1 MAVEGIGL
9 VESRGTVSAQTH
21 IKFGISNSLNMIFA
35 TQTENNTGRGDIG
48 WRVWWPATAM
58 MFCSLLSYLDR
69 QVLAVLAPMILAE
82 LKFSA
87 QTYSQII
94 SAYSFALMLG
104 NPVWGALLD
113 RMGLRRG
120 MTLAVT
126 IWTIA
131 HGAHAVVSGF
141 FGFAAV
147 RAILGFGEGA
157 TFPCGLRIAMD
168 SLPPK
173 KQGRGMALAYSGG
186 SLGAIVTP
194 LLVTPIGIAYGWR
207 SAFIVT
213 GIAGLLWVFL
223 WRRTVDFSSFASG
236 RQAQRIILLNV
247 FERRFWSLV
256 ASYSLGALPLAV
268 ILYLAPLY
276 LARVLGY
283 TQAELGRVLWIP
295 PFGWEVGYFFW
306 GWFADRY
313 AAGNV
318 RPVWLFF
325 TLALLGLPLGSL
337 DGFHNS
343 AFVLGLMFWAMFVAG
358 GFVVVALRTGALA
371 YPKEQ
376 TGIVAGTAG
385 GAWSAA
391 VAIVLPPLGR
401 MFDTKH
407 YGNGFLVVGILPLL
421 GTIIWWLLT
430 LDSDRNSR
438 KEAQLESS

>member
-1 MAVEGIGL
+1 MTFPVKTGNNVERKG
-9 VESRGTVSAQTH
+9 VY
-21 IKFGISNSLNMIFA
+21 
-35 TQTENNTGRGDIG
+35 
-48 WRVWWPATAM
+48 WRVWWPATTM
-58 MFCSLLSYLDR
+58 MLCSLLSYLDR

-82 LKFSA
+82 LKFNA

-131 HGAHAVVSGF
+131 NGAHAVVSGF
-141 FGFAAV
+141 LSFAIV
-147 RAILGFGEGA
+147 RAVLGFGEGA
-157 TFPCGLRIAMD
+157 TFPGGLRIAMD

-186 SLGAIVTP
+186 SLGAIITP
-194 LLVTPIGIAYGWR
+194 VLVTPIGVAYGWR
-207 SAFIVT
+207 FAFIVT
-213 GIAGLLWVFL
+213 GIAGLLWVLL

-236 RQAQRIILLNV
+236 RQIQSIILPKL

-256 ASYSLGALPLAV
+256 TSYSLGALPLAV

-283 TQAELGRVLWIP
+283 TQAELGHVLWIP
-295 PFGWEVGYFFW
+295 PLGWEVGYFFW

-313 AAGNV
+313 AAGDV

-325 TLALLGLPLGSL
+325 TLALLGLPLLSL
-337 DGFHNS
+337 DAFHNS
-343 AFVLGLMFWAMFVAG
+343 TFVLGLMFWAMLVAG
-358 GFVVVALRTGALA
+358 GFVVVSLRAGALA
-371 YPKEQ
+371 YPKAQ
-376 TGIVAGTAG
+376 TGIVAGVAG

-391 VAIVLPPLGR
+391 VAIVLPLLGH

-407 YGNGFLVVGILPLL
+407 YAHAFLLVGILPLL

-430 LDSDRNSR
+430 LGSDRNSR
-438 KEAQLESS
+438 DTARLANSWPELSKKIYALCPSKKNGLVSVF

>member
-1 MAVEGIGL
+1 MPPKMTPALRADSEINPKVL
-9 VESRGTVSAQTH
+9 SW
-21 IKFGISNSLNMIFA
+21 L
-35 TQTENNTGRGDIG
+35 
-48 WRVWWPATAM
+48 VWWPATTM
-58 MFCSLLSYLDR
+58 MLCSLLSYLDR

-131 HGAHAVVSGF
+131 NGAHAVVSGAL
-141 FGFAAV
+141 GFAAV

-157 TFPCGLRIAMD
+157 TFPGGLRTAMD

-186 SLGAIVTP
+186 SLGAILAPV
-194 LLVTPIGIAYGWR
+194 LVTPIGVAYGWR
-207 SAFIVT
+207 SAFLST
-213 GIAGLLWVFL
+213 GVAGLLWVLL
-223 WRRTVDFSSFASG
+223 WRRTVDFSCFEAA
-236 RQAQRIILLNV
+236 RPPQRIILLDV

-283 TQAELGRVLWIP
+283 TQAELGHVLWIT

-306 GWFADRY
+306 GWIADRY
-313 AAGNV
+313 AAGDV

-325 TLALLGLPLGSL
+325 TLALLGLPLVSL
-337 DGFHNS
+337 DRFHHS

-376 TGIVAGTAG
+376 TGIVAGAAG

-391 VAIVLPPLGR
+391 VSIVLPLLGG
-401 MFDTKH
+401 MFDTRH
-407 YGNGFLVVGILPLL
+407 YADAFFLVGILPLL
-421 GTIIWWLLT
+421 GAILWWLLT
-430 LDSDRNSR
+430 QGTDRNSR
-438 KEAQLESS
+438 QGR